1 MSAILLFLAQLST
14 VGTARPAD
22 PPRPQSDVPV
32 TLTVRIAEGRRQ
44 FRPGEVIPIELEFS
58 SAIPKRFVV
67 DGATYDRSGRLTM
80 DEFRVDPADAVTDP
94 MLDYF
99 SSIGGSIGGGLRGIG
114 TLGEQP
120 FIVKLELNDWFRF
133 DQPQTFRLSIRSG
146 RVSDD
151 ATTTRSIVPVESNTV
166 SFDIVPRDAAWEAT
180 ELEAARRILD
190 AKGSLIDRRHGC
202 RMMRFLGTDA
212 AALEMIHRYGSN
224 LDFGCDFDYMAG
236 LFSAPNREHVV
247 RQMENGLRAAD
258 QPVTASYLRTLA
270 TLSVYLEHPEFRPAQ
285 TREAKGRL
293 VADGDMA
300 RHRDLIEAAS
310 ALYADILAA
319 ALPDKTDRA
328 RAITIAE
335 RQDTLARSSSASGP
349 AVAREQLAAAFLALP
364 VERQASLLGFQW
376 STIASPAM
384 IPVLRR
390 LVESSTASR
399 PVADLALR
407 RLFAIAPEEARPSI
421 LRQIHNPPQGATL
434 KTLGSLPD
442 TELPELDETLAANV
456 ETGEDFEAR
465 GDFEGA
471 RIRAELLHRYASN
484 KIADRIL
491 HSASERLPRM
501 ACASQSAILAYFL
514 RVDDGIGKTLLDRA
528 LASRASTGCRTS
540 LGAVA
545 ALRMTP
551 IVEARAIADLD
562 DSDPDVATAA
572 IETLGRHGS
581 PAALGPL
588 SAAFERWRA
597 MWEGRAPDLQYSHAA
612 DRPHA
617 RQGMVEDAFR
627 QALGHGQGWLT
638 QPSELRAL
646 RALCVTD
653 NCRTQTSIMIAAGD
667 RTRITIVRLDE
678 PGDSW
683 IQLAQYQLQ
692 SISALEQKLSQY
704 PRGTS
709 FTLDAGALDD
719 REAAAV
725 VSEIRT
731 FAGTHAIAVTSVPR
745 R

>member
-1 MSAILLFLAQLST
+1 
-14 VGTARPAD
+14 
-22 PPRPQSDVPV
+22 
-32 TLTVRIAEGRRQ
+32 
-44 FRPGEVIPIELEFS
+44 
-58 SAIPKRFVV
+58 
-67 DGATYDRSGRLTM
+67 
-80 DEFRVDPADAVTDP
+80 
-94 MLDYF
+94 
-99 SSIGGSIGGGLRGIG
+99 
-114 TLGEQP
+114 
-120 FIVKLELNDWFRF
+120 
-133 DQPQTFRLSIRSG
+133 
-146 RVSDD
+146 
-151 ATTTRSIVPVESNTV
+151 
-166 SFDIVPRDAAWEAT
+166 
-180 ELEAARRILD
+180 
-190 AKGSLIDRRHGC
+190 
-202 RMMRFLGTDA
+202 
-212 AALEMIHRYGSN
+212 
-224 LDFGCDFDYMAG
+224 
-236 LFSAPNREHVV
+236 
-247 RQMENGLRAAD
+247 
-258 QPVTASYLRTLA
+258 
-270 TLSVYLEHPEFRPAQ
+270 
-285 TREAKGRL
+285 
-293 VADGDMA
+293 
-300 RHRDLIEAAS
+300 
-310 ALYADILAA
+310 
-319 ALPDKTDRA
+319 
-328 RAITIAE
+328 
-335 RQDTLARSSSASGP
+335 
-349 AVAREQLAAAFLALP
+349 
-364 VERQASLLGFQW
+364 
-376 STIASPAM
+376 
-384 IPVLRR
+384 
-390 LVESSTASR
+390 
-399 PVADLALR
+399 
-407 RLFAIAPEEARPSI
+407 
-421 LRQIHNPPQGATL
+421 
-434 KTLGSLPD
+434 
-442 TELPELDETLAANV
+442 
-456 ETGEDFEAR
+456 
-465 GDFEGA
+465 
-471 RIRAELLHRYASN
+471 
-484 KIADRIL
+484 
-491 HSASERLPRM
+491 M